1 MNMSLRIK
9 EETMKKVV
17 SASEAELEVM
27 EKLWDH
33 EGAIKPSQLLALF
46 EEDGKAW
53 KRQTLNTFL
62 SRLDDKGLVKRE
74 NRLVKPL
81 YGREEYYSIQMKAL
95 LDRMYGG
102 KTSKSILIID
112 TPKCC
117 EECPLEL
124 DVDGKVGANLCR
136 GCEKYSYNPDSK
148 KKPEWC
154 PLKEMTEE
162 NV

>member
-1 MNMSLRIK
+1 M
-9 EETMKKVV
+9 EKVV
-17 SASEAELEVM
+17 RVSEAELEVM
-27 EKLWDH
+27 EMLWDQ
-33 EGAIKPSQLLALF
+33 EGAVKQSQLLALF
-46 EEDGKAW
+46 EEDGKEW
-53 KRQTLNTFL
+53 KRQTLNTLL
-62 SRLDDKGLVKRE
+62 SRLEDKGLVERK
-74 NRLVKPL
+74 NRMVEAVYSRKT
-81 YGREEYYSIQMKAL
+81 YYNMQMNTVIN
-95 LDRMYGG
+95 RMYGG
-102 KTSKSILIID
+102 MSKSILIID

-162 NV
+162 